1 MREKKSLL
9 GVKLTGGLE
18 EEITPWAG
26 VSLLVELG
34 RRCGVMETAKRVLP
48 PKKSPKGLT
57 EDEMVESFVILSA
70 LGGECIDDM
79 EQLRRDK
86 GLPVILGYTPPASE
100 TARQWLDKFH
110 DEELMAERPLQGSF
124 LPPESSRLVGLRDV
138 NRGVIWA
145 YVEAV
150 RPRWDVTFDIDAQ
163 LVGTSKAN
171 ALYCYEGHKAFQPM
185 EVSWAETGLVMA
197 DEFRDGNVPASKGIK
212 QLVDESYEM
221 LSPGPW
227 QVWVRSDS
235 AAYE

>member
-100 TARQWLDKFH
+100 TARQ
-110 DEELMAERPLQGSF
+110 
-124 LPPESSRLVGLRDV
+124 
-138 NRGVIWA
+138 
-145 YVEAV
+145 
-150 RPRWDVTFDIDAQ
+150 
-163 LVGTSKAN
+163 
-171 ALYCYEGHKAFQPM
+171 
-185 EVSWAETGLVMA
+185 
-197 DEFRDGNVPASKGIK
+197 
-212 QLVDESYEM
+212 
-221 LSPGPW
+221 
-227 QVWVRSDS
+227 
-235 AAYE
+235 